1 MPHAYAIS
9 AIGEEFGKCAK
20 SDGISPICNLVA
32 LPRRKFIILRK
43 PTQGS
48 EKQLPKSDHKRSL
61 RISRANHASSFFFCL
76 SVYVI
81 TLEEMII
88 IVYQR
93 FRKSC

>member
-1 MPHAYAIS
+1 MKNGATAAEVHHFQKTHP
-9 AIGEEFGKCAK
+9 EF
-20 SDGISPICNLVA
+20 
-32 LPRRKFIILRK
+32 
-43 PTQGS
+43 
-48 EKQLPKSDHKRSL
+48 EKDHKRSL
-61 RISRANHASSFFFCL
+61 RISRANHASSFFFLFL